1 MKRFPIF
8 STLIVGAAVATMIAL
23 GLWQLDRRA
32 EKAALLALY
41 RANLTQPA
49 MAFPKT
55 APVAVRR

>member
-1 MKRFPIF
+1 MKRLPIF
-8 STLIVGAAVATMIAL
+8 ASLIVIAAIATMIAL

-49 MAFPKT
+49 LAFPT
-55 APVAVRR
+55 IIADVR